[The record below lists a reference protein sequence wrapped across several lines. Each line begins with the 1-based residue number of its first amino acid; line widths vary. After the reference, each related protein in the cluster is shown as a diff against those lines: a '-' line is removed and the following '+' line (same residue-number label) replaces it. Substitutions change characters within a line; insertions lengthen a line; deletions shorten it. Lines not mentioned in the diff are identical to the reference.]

1 MNNRR
6 VLKAVWVAAVCGL
19 AMPAFAQ
26 DAGQGRRD
34 PAARPDG
41 AAPALEGPRVN
52 RVRPAGVGGDFG
64 GGEKMG
70 RDRIARR
77 PAPMRAFWES
87 VKVLDQDDTPDALR
101 LSPEQHEQIESLL
114 REQRDKM
121 MGGREGGSD
130 QARRGRPEGRPEGG
144 RPEGRPDARPERD
157 EQREAMS
164 RERGAARAA
173 RPDRAVEGVP
183 QRAPGAR
190 PEGERPDR
198 GPGRGP
204 EGGPQKDGPQQ
215 GGPDRGSDRARERG
229 AEGRPERRADG
240 QRPEMAPD
248 GGPEGPERR
257 GARDAAPVNRVTPQ
271 QIEEYQTRAWAIL
284 NDAQRAVVQ
293 AELDRIELE
302 GMDEQMDRR
311 VEEYLNKRREGAA
324 KGGDSP
330 EGGFAGKGAQNADR
344 RAELAKK
351 LSEMSPEERK
361 VAIERLRA
369 QMRKE
374 RGEPRPAPS
383 LDSLRDPE

>member
-6 VLKAVWVAAVCGL
+6 VLRAMWVVAVCGL

-26 DAGQGRRD
+26 EAGQGRRD

-41 AAPALEGPRVN
+41 PPPALEGPRVN
-52 RVRPAGVGGDFG
+52 RGRPAGVGGDFG

-77 PAPMRAFWES
+77 PAPMRAFWDS

-101 LSPEQHEQIESLL
+101 LSPEQHEQIEALL

-121 MGGREGGSD
+121 MGGREGGPD
-130 QARRGRPEGRPEGG
+130 QARRVRPEGG

-157 EQREAMS
+157 EAMS

-190 PEGERPDR
+190 PEGARPDR
-198 GPGRGP
+198 GPDRAPGRGP
-204 EGGPQKDGPQQ
+204 EGGPQQ
-215 GGPDRGSDRARERG
+215 GGPDRARERG
-229 AEGRPERRADG
+229 PEGRPERRADG

-257 GARDAAPVNRVTPQ
+257 GARDAAQVNRVTPQ

-293 AELDRIELE
+293 AEIDRIELE

-311 VEEYLNKRREGAA
+311 VEDYLNKRRDGAA
-324 KGGDSP
+324 KGGEAP